1 MGWSVGTNDASNVF
15 GTAVGTRVVKFRTA
29 VWLTAIFAVFGAVI
43 SGQTVVDTIGDYAWD
58 NAVHTA
64 LAAFLV
70 MLVSASVVTFMTVIK
85 APVSTSQ
92 SLIGAILGWGL
103 SQGIQGS
110 AVWAQTS
117 RFFFA
122 WIISPIA
129 TMFVSLA
136 LCWVAQRYIESKVK
150 GLAAYDSFI
159 KWGYIAA
166 GIFAAFAMGSNNAAN
181 AMGIYLHVPGIFD
194 IPTQFLNFIF
204 PFEVTHYFTAAL
216 IGGLMIGIGALT
228 YSKRVML
235 AVGEGIATLSPLQGF
250 LVVLA
255 SSLTLQA
262 FSVIGISIST
272 SQAVVGAVM
281 GAAFSKGHRGLDF
294 KVLGRIFVA
303 WFGTPTLAG
312 LITYLIGIIF
322 FR

>member
-15 GTAVGTRVVKFRTA
+15 GTAVGTRVIKYRTA
-29 VWLTAIFAVFGAVI
+29 IWITAVFAILGAIIGGEEVVY
-43 SGQTVVDTIGDYAWD
+43 TVGNYARD
-58 NAVHTA
+58 NAVSNGT
-64 LAAFLV
+64 AAFVV
-70 MLVSASVVTFMTVIK
+70 MLIAACVVTFMTIIK

-92 SLIGAILGWGL
+92 SLVGAILGWGL
-103 SQGIQGS
+103 SQGMQGA

-129 TMFVSLA
+129 TMFISLA
-136 LCWVAQRYIESKVK
+136 LCWVVQRFIEKRVK
-150 GLAAYDSFI
+150 GLAAYDTFI
-159 KWGYIAA
+159 KIGYLVA
-166 GIFAAFAMGSNNAAN
+166 GMFAAFAMGSNNAAN
-181 AMGIYLHVPGIFD
+181 ATGVYLHVGIFD
-194 IPTQFLNFIF
+194 GLVETINNIMPFNITVPFLA
-204 PFEVTHYFTAAL
+204 VL
-216 IGGLMIGIGALT
+216 IGGVTIALGALT

-235 AVGEGIATLSPLQGF
+235 AVGEGITKLSPLQGF

-255 SSLTLQA
+255 SSVTLQV

-281 GAAFSKGHRGLDF
+281 GAGFSKGHRDLDF
-294 KVLGRIFVA
+294 KVLGRIFIA
-303 WFGTPTLAG
+303 WFGTPTIAG
-312 LITYLIGIIF
+312 VIAYLIGILF

>member
-15 GTAVGTRVVKFRTA
+15 GTAVGTRVIKFRTA
-29 VWLTAIFAVFGAVI
+29 IWLTAIFATFGAI
-43 SGQTVVDTIGDYAWD
+43 IGGQEVVYTIGDYARE
-58 NAVHTA
+58 NAIHNGS
-64 LAAFLV
+64 AAFFV
-70 MLVSASVVTFMTVIK
+70 MLVAASVVTFMTIIK

-92 SLIGAILGWGL
+92 SLVGAILGWGL
-103 SQGIQGS
+103 SQGMQGS

-129 TMFVSLA
+129 TMFISLA
-136 LCWVAQRYIESKVK
+136 LCWFAQRYIEKRVK

-159 KWGYIAA
+159 KWGYLAA

-181 AMGIYLHVPGIFD
+181 ATGVYLHVGIFD
-194 IPTQFLNFIF
+194 GPVEVLNRLMPFNVTVPFLA
-204 PFEVTHYFTAAL
+204 VL
-216 IGGLMIGIGALT
+216 IGGVTIALGALT

-235 AVGEGIATLSPLQGF
+235 AVGEGITKLSPLQGF

-255 SSLTLQA
+255 SSVTLQA
-262 FSVIGISIST
+262 FSIIGISIST

-281 GAAFSKGHRGLDF
+281 GAGFSKGHRDLDF
-294 KVLGRIFVA
+294 KVLGRIFIA
-303 WFGTPTLAG
+303 WFGTPTIAG
-312 LITYLIGIIF
+312 LLAYLIGFVF